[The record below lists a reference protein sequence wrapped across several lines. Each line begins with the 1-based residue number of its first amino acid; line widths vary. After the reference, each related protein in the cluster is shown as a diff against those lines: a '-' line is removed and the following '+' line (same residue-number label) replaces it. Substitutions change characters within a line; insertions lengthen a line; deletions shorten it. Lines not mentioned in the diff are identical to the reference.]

1 MALEETKD
9 LVAACD
15 RLGVAVPSV
24 FLNLMTPPGDC
35 RLCTSLRRREQLVA
49 ESLRRMFPTKQHTLI
64 CRQEE
69 IAGLERLEEF
79 GRYLYQPA
87 GEELISCAAR

>member
-1 MALEETKD
+1 
-9 LVAACD
+9 
-15 RLGVAVPSV
+15 
-24 FLNLMTPPGDC
+24 
-35 RLCTSLRRREQLVA
+35 
-49 ESLRRMFPTKQHTLI
+49 MFPTKQHTLI